1 MAEFVVCLPVFFL
14 LVIGGVQYALWSHAS
29 HLARAAAEQGSQVAS
44 GYGSTPAAGTQ
55 AAQSFIATTGPG
67 TLTNPQVVDQHA
79 VGRCGPGDRHRSGPG
94 PHPVA
99 RSQSVGHQQCTD
111 PGVPDQWV
119 TGDRRIRGDEG
130 QAIAELVIV
139 APVLLIII
147 VLMVAL
153 GRVDSA
159 QGDVE
164 SAARAGV
171 QAAVVQADAANAQT
185 QATSA
190 VTSTLA
196 GAGLTCPAPQIT
208 TDTSNFVAGGTVSVS
223 VTCVTSLADVSVPG
237 VPGSKTLSAT
247 AVAHIDVFRTVGGGT

>member
-1 MAEFVVCLPVFFL
+1 
-14 LVIGGVQYALWSHAS
+14 
-29 HLARAAAEQGSQVAS
+29 
-44 GYGSTPAAGTQ
+44 
-55 AAQSFIATTGPG
+55 
-67 TLTNPQVVDQHA
+67 
-79 VGRCGPGDRHRSGPG
+79 
-94 PHPVA
+94 
-99 RSQSVGHQQCTD
+99 
-111 PGVPDQWV
+111 
-119 TGDRRIRGDEG
+119 
-130 QAIAELVIV
+130 
-139 APVLLIII
+139 
-147 VLMVAL
+147 MVAL

-171 QAAVVQADAANAQT
+171 QAAVVQADAADAQT

-190 VTSTLA
+190 VTSTLT

-237 VPGSKTLSAT
+237 MPGSKTLSAT